1 MFVTDSPIMWQIH
14 TEVGSINN
22 IKKKNEKRT
31 KVKLIDFGLGS
42 KSKTSQAI
50 SKR

>member
-22 IKKKNEKRT
+22 MKKNEKRT
-31 KVKLIDFGLGS
+31 NAKLIDFGLGS

>member
-22 IKKKNEKRT
+22 MKNINRQKK
-31 KVKLIDFGLGS
+31 L
-42 KSKTSQAI
+42 SQVN
-50 SKR
+50 

>member
-22 IKKKNEKRT
+22 MKKMKKNKA
-31 KVKLIDFGLGS
+31 KLIDFGLGS